1 MQCIKKIYRA
11 PNKGRRGVRI
21 IVYGLTT
28 TGLALGATLA
38 YANYDPGFKEDV
50 NKYVPGFAALA
61 DFAADRWV
69 DLVDFVNPKQNASV
83 GLKTEKERVKMFES
97 IKPKEDPVKK
107 IEDEETAK
115 QPKAQKTDSKADVKG
130 LQKSPQTSEAV
141 VNDSGSSGSSS
152 EGDRISGK
160 QSVETTSELEPET
173 VSEPEAKEPETAPL
187 SPDVQSVVVPPPPV
201 DPLIETEGEE
211 RASSAVEGREQERAA
226 EGSAAAGSPVETP
239 AGEETAKEVKHD
251 LGDIKILNQM
261 GRCPTIYV
269 SAAHLD

>member
-115 QPKAQKTDSKADVKG
+115 QPKAQKQTQRPTSKVCRSLLKRVKQ
-130 LQKSPQTSEAV
+130 LSTIRVAV
-141 VNDSGSSGSSS
+141 
-152 EGDRISGK
+152 E
-160 QSVETTSELEPET
+160 
-173 VSEPEAKEPETAPL
+173 
-187 SPDVQSVVVPPPPV
+187 VVVKVTEFQGNKVLRLPPNWS
-201 DPLIETEGEE
+201 L
-211 RASSAVEGREQERAA
+211 R
-226 EGSAAAGSPVETP
+226 
-239 AGEETAKEVKHD
+239 
-251 LGDIKILNQM
+251 
-261 GRCPTIYV
+261 RCP
-269 SAAHLD
+269 SPRRRSRKQPHSPRMSNQ